1 MKKIFWNKLLSVLSL
16 MIFIAFEVAA
26 QMPSVPVSPED
37 EPEVAEDYTWWYLM
51 LFLLVVGLVGALYWR
66 QKNRKIEKA
75 VVQKQKEFQK
85 SRVESSMDALDADK
99 ELEWL
104 RKNQSIMDR
113 KRRKKPLAEQEKSS
127 TVTLPQRKRKAR
139 PKITEKP
146 AEDEKPNEITVPLP
160 IFSIQRLELA
170 RPFSLLPLSND
181 ESLMNAIEQAHEDF
195 EEEEEEVRE
204 LTVKVLAAF
213 KTRNAAEALA
223 QFALYDLS
231 SGLRSKAVAALTDL
245 DHESVFEPIL
255 VACADPSR
263 EVRAAAARG
272 LFRLNFDRADA
283 WTRIAESGEEGR
295 MRQAAR
301 AAQEAGFVER
311 SVDRLVH
318 HDYKIAY
325 EAFALIAL
333 LIKAEE
339 TEVIFTTLEN
349 HRDANVRRA
358 LLHVIKVT
366 KDQNALDGL
375 YSMLEQ
381 RDLPL
386 EIREELDR
394 AIEEIGYVTA

>member
-1 MKKIFWNKLLSVLSL
+1 MKKIFWNKLLSVVSL
-16 MIFIAFEVAA
+16 IIFVAFEIKA
-26 QMPSVPVSPED
+26 QMPAVPVSPED

-51 LFLLVVGLVGALYWR
+51 LFLLVVGLVGVLYWR
-66 QKNRKIEKA
+66 QKNKKLEKA
-75 VVQKQKEFQK
+75 VVQKQKDFQK

-104 RKNQSIMDR
+104 RKNQSVMDR
-113 KRRKKPLAEQEKSS
+113 KRRKKPASEQQKSA
-127 TVTLPQRKRKAR
+127 TTLPQRTRKAK
-139 PKITEKP
+139 PKVAAKP
-146 AEDEKPNEITVPLP
+146 IEEEKPNEITVPLP

-181 ESLMNAIEQAHEDF
+181 ESLMNAIEHANEDF
-195 EEEEEEVRE
+195 EEEEEKVRE

-231 SGLRSKAVAALTDL
+231 SGLRSKAVSALTEL
-245 DHESVFEPIL
+245 NHECVFEPIL
-255 VACADPSR
+255 LACADPSR

-272 LFRLNFDRADA
+272 LFRLDFDRADA
-283 WTRIAESGEEGR
+283 WSRIAESGEEGR

-301 AAQEAGFVER
+301 AAQEAGFIER

-318 HDYKIAY
+318 HDFKVAY
-325 EAFALIAL
+325 EAFSLIAL

-349 HRDANVRRA
+349 HKDANVRRA

-375 YSMLEQ
+375 YAMLEQ